1 MGTGNG
7 LGYVIGCKAGN
18 KDDNNSDQDDT
29 KKKKSVLSRMNF
41 MSWMKRHGKVERARL
56 TMQKLKTVG
65 DTIQKAERSSQSQK
79 EDVDLRET
87 LSGTCS
93 IVQMP
98 LMEVT
103 HPRDNDDEDDDAIED
118 EMKGDL
124 CFFAVSYKT
133 AYYTLSGQTDIIAI
147 MYMLTSYALLY
158 TGCWI

>member
-18 KDDNNSDQDDT
+18 KDDNSDQADT
-29 KKKKSVLSRMNF
+29 KKKKSLLSRINF

-65 DTIQKAERSSQSQK
+65 DTVQEAERSSQSQK
-79 EDVDLRET
+79 EVDLTET

-103 HPRDNDDEDDDAIED
+103 HPRDNDDEDDNAIED
-118 EMKGDL
+118 DMKGDL
-124 CFFAVSYKT
+124 CFFAVSTKRRLR
-133 AYYTLSGQTDIIAI
+133 AN
-147 MYMLTSYALLY
+147 
-158 TGCWI
+158 

>member
-18 KDDNNSDQDDT
+18 KDDNSDQDNT
-29 KKKKSVLSRMNF
+29 KKSVLSRINF

-65 DTIQKAERSSQSQK
+65 DTIQEAERRSQSQK
-79 EDVDLRET
+79 EEVDLAET

-93 IVQMP
+93 VVQMP
-98 LMEVT
+98 VMEVT
-103 HPRDNDDEDDDAIED
+103 HPRDNDYNDDDAIED

-124 CFFAVSYKT
+124 CFFAVSTKRR
-133 AYYTLSGQTDIIAI
+133 IIHSQGKLVFFVI
-147 MYMLTSYALLY
+147 M
-158 TGCWI
+158 

>member
-18 KDDNNSDQDDT
+18 KDDNSDQDDT
-29 KKKKSVLSRMNF
+29 KKKKSVLSRINF
-41 MSWMKRHGKVERARL
+41 MSWTKRHGKVERARL

-65 DTIQKAERSSQSQK
+65 DTVQEAERRSQS
-79 EDVDLRET
+79 

-124 CFFAVSYKT
+124 CFFAVSTKQCIIHSQGKLILSQSCIRY
-133 AYYTLSGQTDIIAI
+133 AHMICSPVHRVLDLTL
-147 MYMLTSYALLY
+147 
-158 TGCWI
+158 

>member
-18 KDDNNSDQDDT
+18 KDDNSDQDNT
-29 KKKKSVLSRMNF
+29 KKSVLSRINF

-65 DTIQKAERSSQSQK
+65 DTIQEAERRSQSQK
-79 EDVDLRET
+79 EEVDLAET

-93 IVQMP
+93 VVQMP
-98 LMEVT
+98 VMEVT
-103 HPRDNDDEDDDAIED
+103 HPRDNDYNDDDAIED

-124 CFFAVSYKT
+124 CFFAVSTKRR
-133 AYYTLSGQTDIIAI
+133 IIHSQGKLVFLVI
-147 MYMLTSYALLY
+147 M
-158 TGCWI
+158 

>member
-65 DTIQKAERSSQSQK
+65 DTVQEAERSSQSQK
-79 EDVDLRET
+79 KVDLEET

-118 EMKGDL
+118 EMKG
-124 CFFAVSYKT
+124 V
-133 AYYTLSGQTDIIAI
+133 
-147 MYMLTSYALLY
+147 YASLR
-158 TGCWI
+158 

>member
-18 KDDNNSDQDDT
+18 KDDNSDQDDI
-29 KKKKSVLSRMNF
+29 KKKKSLLSRINV
-41 MSWMKRHGKVERARL
+41 MSWMKRHSKVERARL

-79 EDVDLRET
+79 EEVNLRET

-98 LMEVT
+98 VMEVT

-124 CFFAVSYKT
+124 CFFAVSIKRYC
-133 AYYTLSGQTDIIAI
+133 TLSGK
-147 MYMLTSYALLY
+147 LVFSALM
-158 TGCWI
+158 

>member
-18 KDDNNSDQDDT
+18 KDDNSDQDDT
-29 KKKKSVLSRMNF
+29 KKKKSVLSRINF

-65 DTIQKAERSSQSQK
+65 DTIQKAERRSQSQK
-79 EDVDLRET
+79 EEVDLRET
-87 LSGTCS
+87 LSGSCS

-98 LMEVT
+98 VMEVT
-103 HPRDNDDEDDDAIED
+103 HPRDNDDEDDDAD

-124 CFFAVSYKT
+124 CFFAVSTKWRMIHSQGKLILSQSCICSHLMLSRVPVS
-133 AYYTLSGQTDIIAI
+133 TL
-147 MYMLTSYALLY
+147 
-158 TGCWI
+158 